1 MAPVAQRRAGT
12 PAPKFDPGREERQG
26 VAANG
31 PAEDASRGSARRSP
45 RATTPPR
52 WSDNASRMAKD
63 HRPSARRIDPDD
75 VLAGRGKPPAA
86 RDLIELIRAENPTG
100 LDLPAK
106 ETARRYTRKARLQS
120 LLIDRFADDLEV
132 APDPHEP
139 GVVGIHYRPLDMHAC
154 HVPLDALDD
163 DARSW
168 AQGEI
173 DRKAYDQAHPVVTPG
188 PGGRKG
194 TVGARRPADEEK
206 KASRDPAAL
215 TPAEQ
220 VRLGQEA
227 VAAYDYELAREHL
240 AQALTLASGDAVA
253 ALPLLALLV
262 DHLAA
267 DDEALG
273 LLPRLSPAARK
284 HPEVRLLLGLAAA
297 RAGQREL
304 ALSLLDAHRGA
315 RSVEPF
321 VVLARA
327 ALASGDVEAIGLDLA
342 AIRERDPIH
351 PDLHGLEAAL
361 AARRAEER
369 LPLEDAL
376 TRLLEGGHV
385 DDAEAR
391 ARALLARFPD
401 SEVGRRVLRT
411 IDERHKAT
419 QIQRLLAEA
428 DEASARAELTLAL
441 SFLRQA
447 LAAGPRGEEAASI
460 RERTAR
466 IEATLRD
473 RDEHAQ
479 VEKAIALLGAS
490 DRLPGLVA
498 YLALGEAARRRV
510 RTQVDLPHFGW
521 LAEISP
527 GERPRAAALAV
538 LDLERAGAI
547 VAEAPQAA
555 LDKIEEHGRTLQ
567 GVARRAEIERD
578 ARARLGVLR
587 REAAERRVE
596 QARACF
602 EAGAVERAEAL
613 LAAELPGDLG
623 PQERAGAEA
632 LRAQIKRAHD
642 EKILVTTYEQRRRE
656 GALLRARDVVD
667 TLLARVDE
675 PLRERWA
682 AIRGEVEAEVRKAF
696 RVRIDTTQRPVTSLR
711 HFNMEGLNGV
721 PLLLKPGSRVI
732 PFVQTWGQW
741 VFVSVIDLASRLEQA
756 RILLR
761 TPTPLTTLGLQVE
774 GDRLL
779 VVGKIGAVLELD
791 LTDGNVLNWYDSGDP
806 ERREGWQ
813 ESDVIKIRDG
823 VDLSIHPETIDD
835 AVLVPGTRLL
845 WRVVQTT
852 RPRRRVVQIVDL
864 DRRRIVRELAS
875 SEGRMYFVLLAEWK
889 EPLVG
894 IVAYDDQTLVFH
906 DGRGAPLGDG
916 KLTVQAIPWGVV
928 VDPRSERIVIFS
940 SRPRNKGMEA
950 SVQWRTFTPGIGMS
964 PEQTVDGPSGVDCAA
979 IADPTSGLVYLWSH
993 VGDDKSD
1000 INELRAL
1007 RIKDVDP
1014 GAPTQLPSLEQ
1025 LHCEVISPHA
1035 VLMHSSQSS
1044 GVVAL
1049 IPTDDDF
1056 EVIELGR
1063 EPPRFRPAP
1072 QVGIIPMKS
1081 MFTTSTRCEKPTG
1094 TRAAAVKALVSAMH
1108 HEPRASW
1115 PRRWQAMEQ
1124 EGEVGKLIEL
1134 SFALRQMRELSESL
1148 ALAKWTNL
1156 KYPDHPEV
1164 RLSQASPL
1172 ANVGRWHEVADL
1184 LLSTNPSGLDRGAAQ
1199 HLHHLLGL
1207 ALLNLG
1213 ETEQARRTF
1222 ERGAACEGGNCELTL
1237 LLALATPLAE
1247 ATAAQDRP
1255 WTPEQLA
1262 VRKLV
1267 AMVEAAD
1274 ACLERGDAASA
1285 LVTLDRLLVTETGEV
1300 QSLARRAEAH
1310 LRGSETDPGI
1320 FEKASALAWF
1330 CAAHAEKKPYL
1341 RRELPFPRGRWDTA
1355 KLDDVSAR
1363 ASQWLDATLGE
1374 AWSAPVGGL

>member
-1 MAPVAQRRAGT
+1 
-12 PAPKFDPGREERQG
+12 
-26 VAANG
+26 
-31 PAEDASRGSARRSP
+31 
-45 RATTPPR
+45 
-52 WSDNASRMAKD
+52 MAKD
-63 HRPSARRIDPDD
+63 HKPSARRIDPDD

-168 AQGEI
+168 AQRALDE
-173 DRKAYDQAHPVVTPG
+173 KAYDQAHPAVTPG

-194 TVGARRPADEEK
+194 SVGARRPADEEK

-227 VAAYDYELAREHL
+227 VDAYDYELAREHL

-253 ALPLLALLV
+253 ALPLLVLLV

-315 RSVEPF
+315 RSAEPF

-327 ALASGDVEAIGLDLA
+327 ALASGDVEAVSLDLA
-342 AIRERDPIH
+342 ALRERDPIH
-351 PDLHGLEAAL
+351 PDLHGLDAAL

-376 TRLLEGGHV
+376 TRLLDGGHV

-401 SEVGRRVLRT
+401 SEVGRRALRT
-411 IDERHKAT
+411 IDELHKAT

-466 IEATLRD
+466 IEATLRAS
-473 RDEHAQ
+473 DEHAQ

-498 YLALGEAARRRV
+498 YLALGEALRRRV
-510 RTQVDLPHFGW
+510 RAQVDLPHFGW

-538 LDLERAGAI
+538 LDLERAGAL
-547 VAEAPQAA
+547 VLSAPHVA
-555 LDKIEEHGRTLQ
+555 LDKIDEHGRALQ

-587 REAAERRVE
+587 REAAARRVE
-596 QARACF
+596 EARACF
-602 EAGAVERAEAL
+602 EAGAFERAEAL
-613 LAAELPGDLG
+613 LAAELPSDLG
-623 PQERAGAEA
+623 QQERARAEA
-632 LRAQIKRAHD
+632 LRAQIARVQD
-642 EKILVTTYEQRRRE
+642 EKILTAIYEQRRRD
-656 GALLRARDVVD
+656 GALLQARDAVD
-667 TLLARVDE
+667 TLLARASS
-675 PLRERWA
+675 PRRAHWA
-682 AIRGEVEAEVRKAF
+682 AIRAEVEAEVRKAF
-696 RVRIDTTQRPVTSLR
+696 RVRVDTTRRPVTSLR
-711 HFNMEGLNGV
+711 HLNMESLGGV
-721 PLLLKPGSRVI
+721 PRLLKPGSRVI
-732 PFVQTWGQW
+732 PLVQTWDRW
-741 VFVSVIDLASRLEQA
+741 VFVTMIDLASRHEQA

-761 TPTPLTTLGLQVE
+761 TPTPLEALSAQVD
-774 GDRLL
+774 GDRVI
-779 VVGKIGAVLELD
+779 VVGKLGAVLTLD
-791 LTDGNVLNWYDSGDP
+791 LADRTILTWFDSM
-806 ERREGWQ
+806 ESARRDAWP

-823 VDLSIHPETIDD
+823 VDLSMHQEIIDD
-835 AVLVPGTRLL
+835 AVLVPGTQLL
-845 WRVVQTT
+845 WRIVQST
-852 RPRRRVVQIVDL
+852 RPRRRSIQIIDL
-864 DRRRIVRELAS
+864 ARRRIVRELEGAV
-875 SEGRMYFVLLAEWK
+875 GRMYLVLLTDWK

-894 IVAYDDQTLVFH
+894 VVAYDDQTLAFH
-906 DGRGAPLGDG
+906 DGRGAPLRDG

-928 VDPRSERIVIFS
+928 VDPRRERIVILS
-940 SRPRNKGMEA
+940 GGPRHKNEA
-950 SVQWRTFTPGIGMS
+950 VTIQWRTFTPGVGMS
-964 PEQTVDGPSGVDCAA
+964 LGQRVEGPSGTDCAA
-979 IADPTSGLVYLWSH
+979 IADPVSGLVYLWCQ
-993 VGDDKSD
+993 VGDTKSNT
-1000 INELRAL
+1000 NELRTL
-1007 RIKDVDP
+1007 RIKDADPEAPEATP
-1014 GAPTQLPSLEQ
+1014 GASAQLPSLEQ
-1025 LHCEVISPHA
+1025 LHCESISPHA
-1035 VLMHSSQSS
+1035 VVMHGTRGA

-1049 IPTDDDF
+1049 VPTDDDF
-1056 EVIELGR
+1056 EVVELGP
-1063 EPPRFRPAP
+1063 EPPRFRPTP
-1072 QVGIIPMKS
+1072 PSRVIDIKS
-1081 MFTTSTRCEKPTG
+1081 LFTVMTHCEKPVG
-1094 TRAAAVKALVSAMH
+1094 ARAAAVKMLVSAMH
-1108 HEPRASW
+1108 HEPRAAW
-1115 PRRWQAMEQ
+1115 PRRWQALAQ
-1124 EGEVGKLIEL
+1124 EGEVGKLIEMN
-1134 SFALRQMRELSESL
+1134 FALRQMREQNESL
-1148 ALAKWTNL
+1148 ALTKWITL
-1156 KYPDHPEV
+1156 RYPDHPEV
-1164 RLSQASPL
+1164 RLTQAGPL
-1172 ANVGRWHEVADL
+1172 ANVGRWHEVVAL
-1184 LLSTNPSGLDRGAAQ
+1184 LLSANPSGLDGGVAQ
-1199 HLHHLLGL
+1199 HLDHMLGL

-1213 ETEQARRTF
+1213 ETEQARRVF
-1222 ERGAACEGGNCELTL
+1222 ERGAVREGGRCNLTMH
-1237 LLALATPLAE
+1237 LALATPLAE
-1247 ATAAQDRP
+1247 ATSAEGRA

-1262 VRKLV
+1262 FRELMT
-1267 AMVEAAD
+1267 MVEAAD
-1274 ACLERGDAASA
+1274 ACLDRGDNASA
-1285 LVTLDRLLVTETGEV
+1285 LLALDRLLVTETGEV

-1310 LRGSETDPGI
+1310 LRSSETEEGV
-1320 FEKASALAWF
+1320 FEKAHSLAWF
-1330 CAAHAEKKPYL
+1330 CAVHAEKKPYL
-1341 RRELPFPRGRWDTA
+1341 RRELPFPRRRWDTA

-1363 ASQWLDATLGE
+1363 ASRWLDATLGE
-1374 AWSAPVGGL
+1374 AWPAPVGGL